1 MGEPRERRLPLGV
14 WSTAAVFTIAA
25 VLGTLASSPIP
36 LLVWNATPSSPIGL
50 YRVLPARRLRTG
62 DMVIAWPPA
71 TARRLAAT
79 RHYVPAGVPLVKRV
93 GAVAGDRVCATGR
106 RISLNGVPVAVR
118 QARDPS
124 QRPLPWWSGCRLLG
138 GGDVFLLSAVSP
150 RAFDGRYFG
159 VTHSSDVVGE
169 AALLWPA

>member
-1 MGEPRERRLPLGV
+1 MDESRERRLPLGV
-14 WSTAAVFTIAA
+14 WSTAALLVVTAVF
-25 VLGTLASSPIP
+25 GTLACSPIP

-50 YRVLPARRLRTG
+50 YRVMPARGLRTG
-62 DMVIAWPPA
+62 DMVIAWPP
-71 TARRLAAT
+71 TDSRRLAAA
-79 RHYVPAGVPLVKRV
+79 RHYLPAGVPLVKRV

-106 RISLNGVPVAVR
+106 RISVNGVPAAAR
-118 QARDPS
+118 LARDS
-124 QRPLPWWSGCRLLG
+124 SHRLLPWWSGCRLLG
-138 GGDVFLLSAVSP
+138 GGDLLLLSADSP